1 MGNDF
6 DKRDPRRFRVTV
18 PADDESVIEWLD
30 CQHSVSMSLRMLVRA
45 AIEAYGMRDYFATES
60 GEITQRPK
68 RGRPARDESVQQQTV
83 QAPQVDADKPAKR
96 SVEPVE
102 DIPVEDIPV
111 EGAPKPVQ
119 KPVHTERVQ
128 AQPMESGVDEERR
141 QKLTKQLTDMV
152 NFGSK

>member
-68 RGRPARDESVQQQTV
+68 RGRPARDESVQPQTV
-83 QAPQVDADKPAKR
+83 QAPQTDADKPAKR
-96 SVEPVE
+96 PVEPVEEAFVE
-102 DIPVEDIPV
+102 DIPVEEV
-111 EGAPKPVQ
+111 PKPAPT
-119 KPVHTERVQ
+119 KRVQ

>member
-1 MGNDF
+1 MENDF

-83 QAPQVDADKPAKR
+83 QAPQTDADKPAKR
-96 SVEPVE
+96 PVEPVEETLVE
-102 DIPVEDIPV
+102 DIPVE
-111 EGAPKPVQ
+111 EAPKPVPT
-119 KPVHTERVQ
+119 KRVQ

>member
-68 RGRPARDESVQQQTV
+68 RGRPVRDESVQQQTV
-83 QAPQVDADKPAKR
+83 QASQADVDKPAKR
-96 SVEPVE
+96 PVAPVEEAFVE
-102 DIPVEDIPV
+102 DIPVE
-111 EGAPKPVQ
+111 EAP

-152 NFGSK
+152 NFGNK

>member
-6 DKRDPRRFRVTV
+6 DKRDTRRFRVTV

-96 SVEPVE
+96 PVEPVEEAFVE
-102 DIPVEDIPV
+102 DIPVE
-111 EGAPKPVQ
+111 EAPKPVSA
-119 KPVHTERVQ
+119 KHVQ

-141 QKLTKQLTDMV
+141 QKLTKQLTDIV

>member
-83 QAPQVDADKPAKR
+83 QAPQVDADKPVKR
-96 SVEPVE
+96 SAEPVEDAFVE
-102 DIPVEDIPV
+102 DIPVE
-111 EGAPKPVQ
+111 EAPKPVPT
-119 KPVHTERVQ
+119 KRVQ

>member
-83 QAPQVDADKPAKR
+83 QTVQVPQTDAGKPAKR
-96 SVEPVE
+96 PVEPVE
-102 DIPVEDIPV
+102 DIPVEV
-111 EGAPKPVQ
+111 EEAP

>member
-83 QAPQVDADKPAKR
+83 QAPQTDADKPAKR
-96 SVEPVE
+96 PVEPVE
-102 DIPVEDIPV
+102 EAFVENIPVE
-111 EGAPKPVQ
+111 EAPKPVPT
-119 KPVHTERVQ
+119 KRVQ

>member
-83 QAPQVDADKPAKR
+83 QVPQTDVDKPAKKP
-96 SVEPVE
+96 VEPVEEAFVE
-102 DIPVEDIPV
+102 DIPVE
-111 EGAPKPVQ
+111 EAPKPVPT
-119 KPVHTERVQ
+119 KRVQ

>member
-96 SVEPVE
+96 SAEPVE
-102 DIPVEDIPV
+102 EAPVKDIPVE
-111 EGAPKPVQ
+111 EAPKPVPT
-119 KPVHTERVQ
+119 KHVQ

>member
-83 QAPQVDADKPAKR
+83 QTVQAPQMDAGKPAEKP
-96 SVEPVE
+96 VEPVE
-102 DIPVEDIPV
+102 DAPFEVEETP
-111 EGAPKPVQ
+111 

>member
-83 QAPQVDADKPAKR
+83 QAPQVDVDKPAKR
-96 SVEPVE
+96 PAEPVE
-102 DIPVEDIPV
+102 DAFVKDAPVE
-111 EGAPKPVQ
+111 EAPKPAPP
-119 KPVHTERVQ
+119 KRVQ

-141 QKLTKQLTDMV
+141 QKLTKQLTEMV

>member
-83 QAPQVDADKPAKR
+83 QAPQADADKPAKR
-96 SVEPVE
+96 FVEPVEEAFVE
-102 DIPVEDIPV
+102 DIPVE
-111 EGAPKPVQ
+111 EAPKPVST
-119 KPVHTERVQ
+119 KRVQ

>member
-83 QAPQVDADKPAKR
+83 QVPQVDAGKPVKR
-96 SVEPVE
+96 SAELVEDAFVEDVPVE
-102 DIPVEDIPV
+102 E
-111 EGAPKPVQ
+111 APKPVPP
-119 KPVHTERVQ
+119 KRVQ

-141 QKLTKQLTDMV
+141 QKLTKQLTDIV

>member
-83 QAPQVDADKPAKR
+83 QAPQTDADKPAKR
-96 SVEPVE
+96 PVEPVEEAFVE
-102 DIPVEDIPV
+102 DIPVE
-111 EGAPKPVQ
+111 EASKPVPA
-119 KPVHTERVQ
+119 KHVQ

>member
-83 QAPQVDADKPAKR
+83 QAPQADADKPAKR
-96 SVEPVE
+96 SAEPVE
-102 DIPVEDIPV
+102 DVPFETALVE
-111 EGAPKPVQ
+111 EAPKPVPT
-119 KPVHTERVQ
+119 KRVQ

>member
-83 QAPQVDADKPAKR
+83 QAPQTDADKPAKR

-102 DIPVEDIPV
+102 EAFVEDIPV
-111 EGAPKPVQ
+111 EEAPKPVPT
-119 KPVHTERVQ
+119 KRVQ

>member
-83 QAPQVDADKPAKR
+83 QTVQAPQTDAGKPVEKPA
-96 SVEPVE
+96 EPVE
-102 DIPVEDIPV
+102 DAPVEV
-111 EGAPKPVQ
+111 EEAP

>member
-83 QAPQVDADKPAKR
+83 QAPQADADKPVKKP
-96 SVEPVE
+96 VEPVE
-102 DIPVEDIPV
+102 DVPFETAPVE
-111 EGAPKPVQ
+111 EAPKPAPT
-119 KPVHTERVQ
+119 KRVQ

>member
-96 SVEPVE
+96 PVEPVE
-102 DIPVEDIPV
+102 EAFVEDIPV
-111 EGAPKPVQ
+111 EGAPKPVPA
-119 KPVHTERVQ
+119 KRVQ

>member
-83 QAPQVDADKPAKR
+83 QAPQTDAGKPAKR
-96 SVEPVE
+96 FVEPVEEAFVE
-102 DIPVEDIPV
+102 DIPVE
-111 EGAPKPVQ
+111 EAPKPVST
-119 KPVHTERVQ
+119 KRVQ

>member
-83 QAPQVDADKPAKR
+83 QAPQTDADKPAKKP
-96 SVEPVE
+96 VEPVE
-102 DIPVEDIPV
+102 EAFVEDVLV
-111 EGAPKPVQ
+111 EEAPKPVST
-119 KPVHTERVQ
+119 KRVQ

>member
-83 QAPQVDADKPAKR
+83 QAPQVDVDKPAKR
-96 SVEPVE
+96 PVEPVEDTPVE
-102 DIPVEDIPV
+102 DIPVE
-111 EGAPKPVQ
+111 EAPKPVPA
-119 KPVHTERVQ
+119 KRVQ

-141 QKLTKQLTDMV
+141 QKLTQQLTDMV

>member
-83 QAPQVDADKPAKR
+83 QVPQTDVDKPAKKP
-96 SVEPVE
+96 VEPVEEAFVE
-102 DIPVEDIPV
+102 DIPVE
-111 EGAPKPVQ
+111 EAPKPVPT
-119 KPVHTERVQ
+119 KRVQ
-128 AQPMESGVDEERR
+128 APPMESGVDEERR

>member
-83 QAPQVDADKPAKR
+83 QAPQTDADKPAKR
-96 SVEPVE
+96 PVEPVEEAFVE
-102 DIPVEDIPV
+102 DIPVE
-111 EGAPKPVQ
+111 EAPKPVPT
-119 KPVHTERVQ
+119 KRVQ

>member
-83 QAPQVDADKPAKR
+83 QAPQADADKPAKR
-96 SVEPVE
+96 SAEPVE
-102 DIPVEDIPV
+102 DVPFETAPVE
-111 EGAPKPVQ
+111 EAPKPVST
-119 KPVHTERVQ
+119 KRVQ

>member
-102 DIPVEDIPV
+102 EAFVEDIPV
-111 EGAPKPVQ
+111 EEAPKPVPT
-119 KPVHTERVQ
+119 KRVQ

>member
-83 QAPQVDADKPAKR
+83 QAPQVDADKPVKR
-96 SVEPVE
+96 PVEPVE
-102 DIPVEDIPV
+102 DAFVEDIPA
-111 EGAPKPVQ
+111 EEAPKPVPT
-119 KPVHTERVQ
+119 KRVQ

-141 QKLTKQLTDMV
+141 QKLTKQLTDIV